1 MMDRFG
7 CDRLD
12 SSFLQGGK
20 PMSDR
25 HETQTDKLMQNKHQK
40 GDKLMSDK
48 HAAVSTFPSHAEAE
62 AAVLELQ
69 KAGFDMQKIS
79 IIGKDYETSE
89 HVRGFLTWK
98 DTAKAGAGAAGY
110 WGTFL
115 GGLFG
120 ILTGAGV
127 LFIPGVGPVVVVGPI
142 VGVLAGWIEGMIV
155 GGVGAAIVGGLAGVL
170 VGLGIPK
177 DKALKYETEIKAGN
191 FLLVVSGTDEE
202 IDQARQILTKVAPKV
217 TQEVMA

>member
-1 MMDRFG
+1 M
-7 CDRLD
+7 LD
-12 SSFLQGGK
+12 K
-20 PMSDR
+20 
-25 HETQTDKLMQNKHQK
+25 HETQ

-69 KAGFDMQKIS
+69 KAGFDMQNIS

-98 DTAKAGAGAAGY
+98 DTAKAGAGTAGY
-110 WGTFL
+110 WGTFF

-120 ILTGAGV
+120 ILTGVGL
-127 LFIPGVGPVVVVGPI
+127 LFVPGVGPVIVAGP
-142 VGVLAGWIEGMIV
+142 VAGVLAGWIEGMIV
-155 GGVGAAIVGGLAGVL
+155 GGVGAAVVGGLAGAL

-177 DKALKYETEIKAGN
+177 DQALKYETEIKAGK
-191 FLLVVSGTDEE
+191 FLLIVSGTDEE
-202 IDQARQILTKVAPKV
+202 IDRARQILVKSSPEVA
-217 TQEVMA
+217 QEVVA